1 MLAGVPCDAFWHRL
15 LLPCAFLR
23 AAVLAAL
30 CFCRVRKNVSFI
42 LFKMAHGFYRW
53 SIPAHISALVYWFK
67 ASIYMVKV
75 KMVLLWWVPFL
86 TEIVTWLQWEQ
97 KGCNEEL
104 PSVSY
109 SEMGHDPYLMQLLI
123 LQPFIPAAERK
134 LAKEQLCYVGNSTIS
149 LQPWNCTACLKLQ
162 WAEQTPLSAHWQNTG
177 GFPRHSLSRKK
188 SCPFHPPCSFPKCLS
203 FSVCFICHCT
213 CAERPEVL
221 LNLTWSLSLGKHG
234 ELPVRNNFLAASWY
248 ECNQLFWKYK
258 DIHTGW

>member
-1 MLAGVPCDAFWHRL
+1 
-15 LLPCAFLR
+15 
-23 AAVLAAL
+23 
-30 CFCRVRKNVSFI
+30 
-42 LFKMAHGFYRW
+42 MAHGFYRW

-188 SCPFHPPCSFPKCLS
+188 AVLFIPPAPSQNVSHSLCASSAIALVLKDLKFCSIWHEACLWENMASCLS
-203 FSVCFICHCT
+203 EIISWQHHDMNATNCSENIRT
-213 CAERPEVL
+213 YI
-221 LNLTWSLSLGKHG
+221 
-234 ELPVRNNFLAASWY
+234 LADNAAT
-248 ECNQLFWKYK
+248 
-258 DIHTGW
+258 DVTM